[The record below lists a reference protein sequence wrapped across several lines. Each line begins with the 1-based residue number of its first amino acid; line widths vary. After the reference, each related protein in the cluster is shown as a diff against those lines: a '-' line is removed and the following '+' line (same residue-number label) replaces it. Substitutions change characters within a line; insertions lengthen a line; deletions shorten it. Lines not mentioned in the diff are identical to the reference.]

1 MNVLI
6 GIVVAVFIITGA
18 YVGYHVSE
26 QQQQQVEET
35 KGHDITVEPSVL
47 GEGSGLTQ
55 ISQDSKPD
63 TMLSLYNFRSN
74 LYY

>member
-6 GIVVAVFIITGA
+6 GIVIAVFIITGA
-18 YVGYHVSE
+18 YIGYHVSE
-26 QQQQQVEET
+26 QQQVEET
-35 KGHDITVEPSVL
+35 KGHDITVEPRVL

-55 ISQDSKPD
+55 ISQDSKSD
-63 TMLSLYNFRSN
+63 TILSLYNFKSN

>member
-6 GIVVAVFIITGA
+6 GIVIAVFIITGA
-18 YVGYHVSE
+18 YIGYHVSE
-26 QQQQQVEET
+26 QQQQVEET
-35 KGHDITVEPSVL
+35 KGHDITVEPRVL

-55 ISQDSKPD
+55 ISQDSKSD
-63 TMLSLYNFRSN
+63 TILSLYNFKSN